1 MGPAQADQPD
11 ISGLAIEQYDHICVF
26 NRGDQDSGSI
36 QCRVTSWMEAP

>member
-26 NRGDQDSGSI
+26 NRGDQDSA
-36 QCRVTSWMEAP
+36 RVRLDSV